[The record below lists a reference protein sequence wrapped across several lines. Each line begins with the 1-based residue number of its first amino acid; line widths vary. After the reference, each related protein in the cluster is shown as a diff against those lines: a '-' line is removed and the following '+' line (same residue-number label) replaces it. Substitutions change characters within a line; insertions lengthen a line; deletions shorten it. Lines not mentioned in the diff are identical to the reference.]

1 MFVVSSPPGRCR
13 DETST
18 ILATTA
24 SRRPRQR
31 WCQFRSRHRRCC
43 PAWARAALLDRP
55 TILRGMARGPTTA
68 LRTIPYQPPLC
79 SGVRH
84 PSPHL
89 RSLPMVPAVRGGTYA
104 ARSQPAV
111 RRAVTGPAA
120 APPARRRPP
129 SGRPPW
135 HDGPRQAVQPSS
147 RLVAA
152 AVRPAGA
159 VLGVSWHPLGQ
170 SPGWR
175 RAGRCGR
182 GPRPLHQ
189 ARSTR
194 FPTCQA
200 STRPAAPR
208 PRRAPPA
215 RPRCAAGPPQRPF
228 PVRVGQCAEP
238 FKAEDVSISQSCGLC
253 RRLKGVENAK
263 HNDRGFGMCLSSVR
277 HCLHDKSIARCRS
290 NSGGRA
296 NPSNPSSCRLD
307 HRSSASILVAIM
319 E

>member
-1 MFVVSSPPGRCR
+1 MLPGLGPGGTVGPSDHPARHGQGTDNCAAHHPLPASPVLGCASSLAAPPLVAHG
-13 DETST
+13 
-18 ILATTA
+18 A
-24 SRRPRQR
+24 RRPRR
-31 WCQFRSRHRRCC
+31 DH
-43 PAWARAALLDRP
+43 
-55 TILRGMARGPTTA
+55 
-68 LRTIPYQPPLC
+68 
-79 SGVRH
+79 
-84 PSPHL
+84 
-89 RSLPMVPAVRGGTYA
+89 A